1 MDLRKAKKMS
11 ERERTEPRNP
21 WAEVPTE
28 EKKPKKPAD
37 DLPGQMSIED
47 WLETEGPEDDA

>member
-1 MDLRKAKKMS
+1 MS
-11 ERERTEPRNP
+11 EKERTEPRNP
-21 WAEVPTE
+21 WAEVPAE

-47 WLETEGPEDDA
+47 WLETEGPENDA